1 MRLDIVPIKIKNE
14 KSHPKVHPTLP
25 QHEFSMLIVAP
36 KGSGKT
42 NFICNLLINQYKGYF
57 HQIWI
62 CSPTIDND
70 EKWDYIKA
78 CKHILVENK
87 ELQNILSGI
96 KKNINLPKIVSEG
109 LNTEKKFDGIIPKED
124 FFSDMNEIPER
135 IYEQNKIISNLK
147 NRGIKHAKFAADRI
161 LVIMDDQAGLFKNG
175 NNSNPMVNY
184 VIKHRHSNTSVIVVT
199 QAYKA
204 IPKTIRTNCNS
215 LILFDIPNLSELRV
229 IYEENPE
236 SMDEDTWM
244 KVYKYCTHEPYSF
257 MYINNKFKKNETVF
271 RNFIELCHKQSP
283 NSDTSKSNSV
293 AAIALT
299 KEV

>member
-1 MRLDIVPIKIKNE
+1 MKPSTDLNIVPIKIKDE
-14 KSHPKVHPTLP
+14 KCHPQVHPTLP

-70 EKWDYIKA
+70 EKWDYIKS
-78 CKHILVENK
+78 CKHILSENK
-87 ELQNILSGI
+87 DLQKILAGI
-96 KKNINLPKIVSEG
+96 KKNIKLPKIFTDPYHE
-109 LNTEKKFDGIIPKED
+109 EKTFDGCIPKED
-124 FFSDMNEIPER
+124 FFSNMSEIPQRVE
-135 IYEQNKIISNLK
+135 EQNKIISNLK
-147 NRGIKHAKFAADRI
+147 AREIKHAKFAADRI
-161 LVIMDDQAGLFKNG
+161 LVVMDDQAGLFKNG

-215 LILFDIPNLSELRV
+215 LILFDIPNLSELKV
-229 IYEENPE
+229 VYEENPE
-236 SMDEDTWM
+236 SMDEEQWL
-244 KVYKYCTHEPYSF
+244 KVYKYCTKEPYSF
-257 MYINNKFKKNETVF
+257 MYINNKFKKGQTVF
-271 RNFIELCHKQSP
+271 RNFIELLSGGLAQVGKGELE
-283 NSDTSKSNSV
+283 SV
-293 AAIALT
+293 Q
-299 KEV
+299 K